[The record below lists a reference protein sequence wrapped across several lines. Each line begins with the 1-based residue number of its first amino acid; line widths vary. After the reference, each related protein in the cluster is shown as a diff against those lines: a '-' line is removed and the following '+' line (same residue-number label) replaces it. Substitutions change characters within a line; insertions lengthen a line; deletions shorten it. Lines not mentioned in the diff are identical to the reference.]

1 MPVNAEVFSVE
12 SVRAEWNAAAAAFA
26 DAQSAGRDIYRLDVF
41 GPAQA
46 ELCGPVQGLR
56 VLDLG
61 CGAGYFAREMAKRGA
76 FVTGLELSPE
86 MLRHAIA
93 QEERDR
99 LGIRYLLGDA
109 ARLQEHVGPNS
120 FDLVTS
126 CLALQDMPDV
136 PAVLRAARKALV
148 PGGRLVVSIAH
159 PCTDTPFR
167 RWEKDANGAKR
178 WLCVDRYFERG
189 PMTYQWKGWSYE
201 FSTTALHAT
210 LEDWLSW
217 FLAAGF
223 SLRALREPV
232 PSPEAVAR
240 HPELEDCSRV
250 PYFLLLAFARQ

>member
-1 MPVNAEVFSVE
+1 MPVNAENFSVE

-26 DAQSAGRDIYRLDVF
+26 DAQATGRDIYRLEVF

-46 ELCGPVQGLR
+46 ELCGPVRGLR

-76 FVTGLELSPE
+76 SVTGLELSPE
-86 MLRHAIA
+86 MLRYAIA
-93 QEERDR
+93 KEERDR

-109 ARLQEHVGPNS
+109 ACVLEQVEPDS

-136 PAVLRAARKALV
+136 PAVLRAAREALV
-148 PGGRLVVSIAH
+148 RGGRIVVSIAH

-167 RWEKDANGAKR
+167 RWEKEANGAKQ

-189 PMTYQWKGWSYE
+189 PMTYRWQGWSYE

-210 LEDWLSW
+210 LEDWLAW

-223 SLRALREPV
+223 SLRGLREPV

-250 PYFLLLAFARQ
+250 PYFLLLDFERR